1 MRADEQIGDAA
12 RYDLHGDVLGSA
24 HTHTRICFMAAH
36 SRTTSYRPLPLWFSL
51 VNVSAMALWSYT
63 YLIAA
68 RISFA
73 LADNLADGNPG
84 KRKLAVLDFTDSAAD
99 LEGQT
104 MPFSCGP
111 RRCARRPVRLP
122 CCSPPI
128 QRRTQNFCVNRQDEE
143 PIRPFESAKTHAK
156 GRHCGL
162 SF

>member
-1 MRADEQIGDAA
+1 
-12 RYDLHGDVLGSA
+12 
-24 HTHTRICFMAAH
+24 MA
-36 SRTTSYRPLPLWFSL
+36 
-51 VNVSAMALWSYT
+51 NGQGG
-63 YLIAA
+63 A
-68 RISFA
+68 RIGAGRKKKA

-84 KRKLAVLDFTDSAAD
+84 KRKLTVLDFTDSAAD